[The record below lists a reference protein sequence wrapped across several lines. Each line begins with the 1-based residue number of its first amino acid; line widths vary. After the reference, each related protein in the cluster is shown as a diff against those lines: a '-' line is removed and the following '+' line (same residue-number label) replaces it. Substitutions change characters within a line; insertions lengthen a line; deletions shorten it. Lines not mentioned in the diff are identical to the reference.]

1 MDIKDIDEHLSASGV
16 LKLIEIKKAQSKA
29 KLPNLLRSDGTAKKG
44 NAIAVQATAQSI
56 SAADTVLKWIED
68 YMNSIEG

>member
-29 KLPNLLRSDGTAKKG
+29 KLPNLLRSDGTAKKEMQLQYRRLH
-44 NAIAVQATAQSI
+44 N
-56 SAADTVLKWIED
+56 L
-68 YMNSIEG
+68 